1 MKPLHFRG
9 RVERGRARGRE
20 LGFPT
25 ANLALE
31 SPPKDLEQGVY
42 VGRVHWDEGPLYGVL
57 VNWGNRPTFGG
68 EDRAMEL
75 HILDFSGNL
84 YGKVLDLTIF
94 ERLRDEQYF
103 AAKELLIRQI
113 EMDLE
118 QARRILDNT

>member
-1 MKPLHFRG
+1 
-9 RVERGRARGRE
+9 
-20 LGFPT
+20 
-25 ANLALE
+25 
-31 SPPKDLEQGVY
+31 
-42 VGRVHWDEGPLYGVL
+42 
-57 VNWGNRPTFGG
+57 
-68 EDRAMEL
+68 MEL